1 LEAWKAELENS
12 LNEMGETLE
21 KALTG
26 GKSFD
31 WMTSTMERMNSLH
44 EEYLTTTNKIYET
57 NKMMN

>member
-1 LEAWKAELENS
+1 
-12 LNEMGETLE
+12 MGETLE